1 MSISPKSKFG
11 LIWILYLLSVLIA
24 FILTFTDLPIFKLHL
39 GPGLVIG
46 SLFPF
51 ISLLYFY
58 RHYIRESEAT
68 FPSIFNWFLPAF
80 FIHIIIIF
88 GFIIT
93 LDKGPGSKTPIPR
106 YIYTSFYDY
115 GRIFKSFQNVEG
127 PIKGD
132 IIGYI
137 KKDGLDKDE
146 FNTLSSYYTPYFRV
160 IKITDQGEVLKG
172 FAELTGEINQ
182 IPFFIA
188 FAFGFLGVLIFCLRD
203 AIIRFNSDDL
213 YPKTYVFYIVRFIVS
228 ATLAVTLAYF
238 IMDDWP
244 TVIAPLVFFLIGYFP
259 DRAIT
264 YLDQK
269 VTRFLGIKTTK
280 YKPIPLSMIQGL
292 TDYKVFRLR
301 EIGVADAQNLA
312 VANIEHL
319 ESNIPF
325 GKTMICDW
333 IAQSILLLHFPD
345 NIESL
350 RHLGIRTILDFKQC
364 FLDKQKEVIETFAD
378 KSGLEVAQL
387 ESLLNILKLK
397 HVKARMAELE
407 QCMQ

>member
-1 MSISPKSKFG
+1 MSISPKNKFG
-11 LIWILYLLSVLIA
+11 IIWILYLLSVFVA
-24 FILTFTDLPIFKLHL
+24 FILTFTDLHIFKLNL
-39 GPGLVIG
+39 VPGLVIG
-46 SLFPF
+46 ALFPF

-58 RHYIRESEAT
+58 RHYIRESKVK
-68 FPSIFNWFLPAF
+68 FPSIFNWLLPAF

-93 LDKGPGSKTPIPR
+93 LDKGPGSKAPSPR

-115 GRIFKSFQNVEG
+115 GRIFKSFQKVEE

-137 KKDGLDKDE
+137 KKDGLKKDE
-146 FNTLSSYYTPYFRV
+146 FNTLFSYYSPYFRE
-160 IKITDQGEVLKG
+160 IKITDQGEVLKK
-172 FAELTGEINQ
+172 FAELAGEINQ

-188 FAFGFLGVLIFCLRD
+188 FAFGFLGALIFCLRD

-264 YLDQK
+264 YLDERF
-269 VTRFLGIKTTK
+269 TRFLGIKTTK

-292 TDYKVFRLR
+292 TDYKVSRLR

-312 VANIEHL
+312 VANIKHL
-319 ESNIPF
+319 ESNLPF
-325 GKTMICDW
+325 GKTMLCDW

-345 NIESL
+345 NVESL

-364 FLDKQKEVIETFAD
+364 LLDKQKEAIETFSG
-378 KSGLEVAQL
+378 KSCLEIAQL
-387 ESLLNILKLK
+387 ESVLDILSLK

-407 QCMQ
+407 QCM